1 MRGLLVHSSILF
13 TCKPGNVIGLSSVNP
28 VGRTEND
35 SHNRYN
41 FLVHTTENLFYIQLD
56 RLFSYS

>member
-35 SHNRYN
+35 
-41 FLVHTTENLFYIQLD
+41 
-56 RLFSYS
+56 